1 VVELLVKSI
10 IVVDESILIMVIVV
24 EVVIVVTPVTEI
36 VIIVPSDYVIIVVP
50 SDFYN
55 TVDPSSFVI
64 NNPSSVISELTA
76 TILCNEDIVEDT
88 EEIEL
93 VAASNPKLGKEASK
107 SANIFAAISAAVS
120 GLLAASYSAT
130 FSAYSLYSS
139 SVPHVK
145 GQGVS
150 SPLSSVHF
158 L

>member
-1 VVELLVKSI
+1 MVELLVKSI
-10 IVVDESILIMVIVV
+10 IVVDESMLIMVIDV
-24 EVVIVVTPVTEI
+24 EVVIVVTPVTDIE
-36 VIIVPSDYVIIVVP
+36 IIVPSDYVIIVVP

-64 NNPSSVISELTA
+64 NKPSSVISELTA
-76 TILCNEDIVEDT
+76 TILCKEDIVEDAS
-88 EEIEL
+88 EIEL
-93 VAASNPKLGKEASK
+93 VAESNPIFGIEASK
-107 SANIFAAISAAVS
+107 SANILAAISAADS
-120 GLLAASYSAT
+120 GLLAASSSAT

-145 GQGVS
+145 GQGVF